1 MMYLIVPLSVGAV
14 GALLQ
19 FGLLTLFV
27 FCCKVNPAE
36 GDGQD
41 TIAVFEVVRLIVSSG
56 APGVWTV
63 ERKLQKPPV
72 SEKLP
77 PLIVPASG

>member
-1 MMYLIVPLSVGAV
+1 MMYLIVPLSVGVV

-41 TIAVFEVVRLIVSSG
+41 TIAVFEAVRLIVSSG

-63 ERKLQKPPV
+63 ERKLQNPPV